1 MQEQQTFIQSQIGDV
16 NWCAD
21 QGLLT
26 NADKDAFY
34 LDLEKA
40 LEVGLKRGIAG
51 VATNAMINEE
61 KLKDYAGNFNKFAPI
76 KNDAYKSIVLISKD
90 YPPNQGG
97 GIATFNKDLAE
108 ALALKGHMVHIVT
121 ESPDINRVDFENG
134 VWVHRLVVQE
144 KARTHWAIEN
154 QIPQHVWNWSATA
167 LDEVRRI
174 ETHRT
179 VDVIEAP
186 IWDCEG
192 VAFLGTKSWPLVTS
206 LHTTLRFWLDS
217 HAEQLQDAD
226 WMASFGS
233 PMLSLERV
241 LMTQSNAI
249 RANSLAIVSEIEKRY
264 EFKFNSATTILVP
277 HGLRSTEYMQTVNR
291 HMGVEVLFVGRLEPR
306 KGIDVLLSALPN
318 ILNESRDIRFRIMG
332 TIPYRWQ
339 AALLLKSNFVSNTK
353 AKIGLIAF
361 DLRAK

>member
-1 MQEQQTFIQSQIGDV
+1 MAHLLMILMKSSPRGFLPYAQESAAFQIYLCRRNVGICMAQGDVVAFIDDDAIPEPEWLTQLAEAYADPMVGAAGGFVYNHTGYEFQYKYCLVDRFGNADLSLPGPTPHLSFPKSYSFPHLLGCNSSFRRSALLEIGGFDEEYEYFLDETDVCLRIVDAGYVIAQLPNAYVHHKYAPSNIRGENKVARYRYPVIKNKIYFMLKHAREFHSLDRVMQEQQTFIQSQIGDV

-121 ESPDINRVDFENG
+121 ESPDINR
-134 VWVHRLVVQE
+134 LV
-144 KARTHWAIEN
+144 
-154 QIPQHVWNWSATA
+154 
-167 LDEVRRI
+167 L
-174 ETHRT
+174 RT
-179 VDVIEAP
+179 VFGYIVLSSKKKHHT
-186 IWDCEG
+186 
-192 VAFLGTKSWPLVTS
+192 LG
-206 LHTTLRFWLDS
+206 H
-217 HAEQLQDAD
+217 
-226 WMASFGS
+226 
-233 PMLSLERV
+233 
-241 LMTQSNAI
+241 
-249 RANSLAIVSEIEKRY
+249 
-264 EFKFNSATTILVP
+264 
-277 HGLRSTEYMQTVNR
+277 
-291 HMGVEVLFVGRLEPR
+291 
-306 KGIDVLLSALPN
+306 
-318 ILNESRDIRFRIMG
+318 
-332 TIPYRWQ
+332 
-339 AALLLKSNFVSNTK
+339 
-353 AKIGLIAF
+353 
-361 DLRAK
+361 